1 LEQEKSFLFFFFNLE
16 HELFAMALFG
26 VLVSWIGKRGEG
38 FVIIFS
44 IKYGETLW
52 LKTGS
57 QAHSGF
63 WVLGVTVGVEVD
75 GF

>member
-1 LEQEKSFLFFFFNLE
+1 
-16 HELFAMALFG
+16 MALLG

-44 IKYGETLW
+44 IKYGEIVAAEGI
-52 LKTGS
+52 TGS
-57 QAHSGF
+57 LWF
-63 WVLGVTVGVEVD
+63 WGLGVLGIIVNIEVG